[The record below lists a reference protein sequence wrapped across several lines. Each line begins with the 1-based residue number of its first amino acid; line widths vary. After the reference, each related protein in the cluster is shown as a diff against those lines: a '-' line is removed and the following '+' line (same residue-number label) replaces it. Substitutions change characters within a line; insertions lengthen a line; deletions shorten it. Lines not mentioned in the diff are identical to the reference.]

1 MEALQGLDM
10 NGVYK
15 DDLSRWIEPWNVH
28 SWTQT
33 QHLQPKSHSKVGW
46 RHKEP
51 YARSTSFAQ
60 PVNSNPHKDGNSRAS
75 MPSSISRS
83 TFKPWI
89 CSHSLKMK
97 QQPETFPSQWLHPRA
112 PMPAHSLSLFSFQ
125 PATIPTIMTITAK
138 AVTSHPSLSPSP
150 PQTTEWFTCL
160 SHSNIQ
166 PLKHVIV
173 IATDIMW

>member
-112 PMPAHSLSLFSFQ
+112 PMPALSSPFSQ
-125 PATIPTIMTITAK
+125 PQFP
-138 AVTSHPSLSPSP
+138 PSWLSPPKLSP
-150 PQTTEWFTCL
+150 VIPLFHHHHRKL
-160 SHSNIQ
+160 PNDLPASVIQ
-166 PLKHVIV
+166 PLKHVI
-173 IATDIMW
+173 